1 MQALITR
8 VEKLISDTDT
18 GAPTG
23 TSPAGGVTPI
33 AMDQLDQLQ
42 VIDRSSSDSLQVSV
56 YAALESAIINAR
68 LPIGQRFFEKD
79 VAARLGVSRTPVR
92 EAIRRLEAQGRVIFT
107 EGRRGFEVAN
117 PLDDVAVVYDI
128 RKRLEGLAASL
139 AAQFITV
146 PELEVL
152 DAVQFRTLEL
162 LNGGEAT
169 QHVEELADLNARFHH
184 GVNAASHRPR
194 LIGLINQL
202 SPIYIS
208 HQIVTLYNEEQLRHS
223 LESHGGILSALWE
236 RNSDEAERLTEEH
249 LDGGKQFILGISDP
263 AIQPTC

>member
-1 MQALITR
+1 MPT
-8 VEKLISDTDT
+8 
-18 GAPTG
+18 APNVRP
-23 TSPAGGVTPI
+23 PAV
-33 AMDQLDQLQ
+33 DQLDQLEA
-42 VIDRSSSDSLQVSV
+42 VDRSSNDSLQASV
-56 YAALESAIINAR
+56 YAALKSAIINSR

-79 VAARLGVSRTPVR
+79 VADRLGVSRTPVR
-92 EAIRRLEAQGRVIFT
+92 EALRRLEAQGRVTFT

-139 AAQFITV
+139 AARYITV

-152 DAVQFRTLEL
+152 NAIQSRTMEILNSGDATERVKQ
-162 LNGGEAT
+162 
-169 QHVEELADLNARFHH
+169 LAELNARFHN

-194 LIGLINQL
+194 LIGLIDQL

-223 LESHGGILSALWE
+223 LESHRGILSALWE
-236 RNSDEAERLTEEH
+236 RNSTEAERLTEEH
-249 LDGGKQFILGISDP
+249 LDGGKQFVLSTSDP